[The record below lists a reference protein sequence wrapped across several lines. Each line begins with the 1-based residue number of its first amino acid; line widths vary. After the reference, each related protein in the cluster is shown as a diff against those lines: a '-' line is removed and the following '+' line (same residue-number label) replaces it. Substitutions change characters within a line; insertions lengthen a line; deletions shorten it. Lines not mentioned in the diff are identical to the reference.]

1 MAFKNKDKLDC
12 FNGMW
17 VENSGFVFW
26 LPYSLFAH
34 NCSEIWLQSVCTGE
48 MFLLWWMYTLNNS
61 LAISKLFPPDFW
73 ELAYTLVCLWHIL
86 QSPVACWIW
95 IPPLKGRSCHFIP
108 LQPSIN
114 LMSSVLHVCLS
125 MPWWQTPQHSRLCSI
140 CSSKNNLRLHIDYK
154 LNLPLS
160 SSELLVCCVKAYH
173 IPSLKKT
180 GRIKPC
186 FLRMTFPCHWR
197 VNAG

>member
-12 FNGMW
+12 FDGMW

-34 NCSEIWLQSVCTGE
+34 NCSEIWLQSVCAGE

-95 IPPLKGRSCHFIP
+95 IPPLKGRSCRFIP
-108 LQPSIN
+108 LQPSVN
-114 LMSSVLHVCLS
+114 LMSSVLHVCLINAL
-125 MPWWQTPQHSRLCSI
+125 MTNTTAFNRLCSI
-140 CSSKNNLRLHIDYK
+140 CFSINNLDYK

-160 SSELLVCCVKAYH
+160 PSELLVCCVKAHH

-180 GRIKPC
+180 GIKPY
-186 FLRMTFPCHWR
+186 FLHMTFPYHWR